1 MCVGANP
8 VRILHLQGACFAP
21 SLHSPSNT
29 CCGGWK
35 PRVIVQDPEL
45 WPSASAPTLNRGFSW
60 GCSAGWH
67 RALEF
72 PSPLGSRIP
81 SQQLP
86 TPFGVSS
93 LCSPSGAL
101 GVRKFKCDF
110 AFLLSWYSVAG
121 GVSEKGC
128 EASWSE
134 MWTSWN
140 QRLMRPE
147 GSSQGFRVHDHHFDL
162 CSLS

>member
-1 MCVGANP
+1 MAALCPGSGEGILEKTFLRSRLPPNLSREPSVCGANP
-8 VRILHLQGACFAP
+8 VRILHLRGACFAP

-45 WPSASAPTLNRGFSW
+45 WPPASAPTLNPHFSW

-101 GVRKFKCDF
+101 GVRKFKCNF

-121 GVSEKGC
+121 GVSEKGW

-134 MWTSWN
+134 M
-140 QRLMRPE
+140 
-147 GSSQGFRVHDHHFDL
+147 
-162 CSLS
+162 